1 MVLITWSEIFK
12 QSLVGIWST
21 FVNFL
26 PGLLG
31 AIVIFIVGCA
41 LAYFLNI
48 AITELFKATKIDKLF
63 EKIGARD
70 LADKAGLRLNV
81 SGFFGGLVKWFTIIV
96 FTLTSLEIIGLDQA
110 GSFFKQTIMYYLP
123 TVVLAALVLII
134 GAILANLVRKY
145 VKAGVQALGFG
156 SSGLVATIVYY
167 AVWIFTLFTALSQL
181 GIAASAMQFVL
192 IGIIVALALGL
203 GLSFGLGGK
212 NLAEKK
218 LEKIS
223 EHLQK

>member
-1 MVLITWSEIFK
+1 MLCCCKCS
-12 QSLVGIWST
+12 
-21 FVNFL
+21 
-26 PGLLG
+26 
-31 AIVIFIVGCA
+31 A

-70 LADKAGLRLNV
+70 LADKAGLRLTV

-145 VKAGVQALGFG
+145 VKAGIQALGFG

>member
-1 MVLITWSEIFK
+1 
-12 QSLVGIWST
+12 
-21 FVNFL
+21 
-26 PGLLG
+26 
-31 AIVIFIVGCA
+31 
-41 LAYFLNI
+41 
-48 AITELFKATKIDKLF
+48 
-63 EKIGARD
+63 
-70 LADKAGLRLNV
+70 
-81 SGFFGGLVKWFTIIV
+81 
-96 FTLTSLEIIGLDQA
+96 
-110 GSFFKQTIMYYLP
+110 MYYLP

-134 GAILANLVRKY
+134 GAVLANLVRKY